1 MNIDKMKHLIFLVKI
16 ESTGTPKELSQ
27 KIQLSERMLY
37 NYLKILK
44 EKIKAPICYN
54 SIKNTYY
61 FSEPGTLEWEWVP
74 KKVHSQKFVG

>member
-1 MNIDKMKHLIFLVKI
+1 MNIDKMKHLIFLVET
-16 ESTGTPKELSQ
+16 ESTGNPKELAQ

-44 EKIKAPICYN
+44 EKVKAPICYN
-54 SIKNTYY
+54 SIKNTYC

-74 KKVHSQKFVG
+74 QKELSQDFVG

>member
-1 MNIDKMKHLIFLVKI
+1 MNIDKMKHLIFLVKT
-16 ESTGTPKELSQ
+16 ESTGTPKELSI

-44 EKIKAPICYN
+44 EKVKAPICYN
-54 SIKNTYY
+54 TIKNTYY

-74 KKVHSQKFVG
+74 QKVHSEVLVG

>member
-1 MNIDKMKHLIFLVKI
+1 MNIDKMKHLIFLVKT
-16 ESTGTPKELSQ
+16 ESTGTPKELSK

-44 EKIKAPICYN
+44 EKVKAPICYN
-54 SIKNTYY
+54 TIKNTYY

-74 KKVHSQKFVG
+74 QKVHSEVLVG